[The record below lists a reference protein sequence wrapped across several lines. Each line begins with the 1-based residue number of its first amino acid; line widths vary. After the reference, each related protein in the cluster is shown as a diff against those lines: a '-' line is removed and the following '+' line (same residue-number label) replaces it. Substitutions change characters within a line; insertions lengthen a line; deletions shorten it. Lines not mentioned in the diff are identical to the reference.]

1 MKIFIF
7 IIIKV
12 FPLWSYLQYQILL
25 FFMLLLLQCS
35 RHCKL
40 FIIAIVIRTLLWLW
54 VLQVIS
60 NFLLLWTYTTTLF
73 KQFNVCIRLFI
84 IIILMIFYNNYLIV
98 ILQSSINTPIN
109 LITSFD
115 VNWVQ
120 QNFII
125 VILSWICSIYNSLGC
140 WVIIVG
146 VIGTGFCYL
155 LLSILILNNPSHYK
169 VWCAAIRFIFV
180 IEHTRA
186 IIRCVWFITVEIMS
200 SWYIPVISCGCYRL
214 ST

>member
-1 MKIFIF
+1 M
-7 IIIKV
+7 
-12 FPLWSYLQYQILL
+12 
-25 FFMLLLLQCS
+25 
-35 RHCKL
+35 
-40 FIIAIVIRTLLWLW
+40 
-54 VLQVIS
+54 IS

-109 LITSFD
+109 LITFFD
-115 VNWVQ
+115 VNGVQ
-120 QNFII
+120 QNFIV
-125 VILSWICSIYNSLGC
+125 VILPWICSIYNSLGC
-140 WVIIVG
+140 WVIVVGAISIV
-146 VIGTGFCYL
+146 YY

-169 VWCAAIRFIFV
+169 VRSAAIRLIFV

-186 IIRCVWFITVEIMS
+186 IIRCIWFITVKIMS
-200 SWYIPVISCGCYRL
+200 SWYIPVIPSSCYRL